1 MIYAQVIGFIA
12 ATMTTVGFVPQAL
25 KIFKTRQT
33 KDISLWM
40 YVLFGTGVTM
50 WLIYG
55 IIKHD
60 WPIILANLVTLML
73 VIPILIFKIIYK

>member
-1 MIYAQVIGFIA
+1 MIYVKVIGFIA
-12 ATMTTVGFVPQAL
+12 ATMTTVGFIPQAV
-25 KIFKTRQT
+25 KIFRTHHT

-55 IIKHD
+55 IMQHD
-60 WPIILANLVTLML
+60 WPIILANIVTLML